1 MAVPFDGTFL
11 IDGPIAQI
19 NDGHQFDRTDE
30 EYQKEIEAL
39 QNGPRIDLETHHEDG
54 KQVQIFVSQYSLS
67 TMILAH
73 HAKGLMSI
81 S

>member
-1 MAVPFDGTFL
+1 MS
-11 IDGPIAQI
+11 
-19 NDGHQFDRTDE
+19 DE

-39 QNGPRIDLETHHEDG
+39 KNGPRIDLETHHEDG